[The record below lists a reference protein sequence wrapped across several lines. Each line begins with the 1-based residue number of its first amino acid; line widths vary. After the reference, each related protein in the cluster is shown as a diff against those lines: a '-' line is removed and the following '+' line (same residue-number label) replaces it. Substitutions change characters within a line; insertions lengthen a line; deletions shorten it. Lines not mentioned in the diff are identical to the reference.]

1 MEAMARRCENC
12 GAEAGDDARFCANCG
27 APLEAALAQRK
38 FATMVF
44 ADLVGSTQLAAGSD
58 PEQLRGRLAP
68 FLDTAREAFEEYGG
82 TIEKNIG
89 DAVLAV
95 FGVPIAHGD
104 DPDRAVAGAL
114 ALVER
119 LKELDG
125 SLAIRIGIEAGE
137 ILSVGGNGDLSVTG
151 EAVNAAARL
160 QQAAAPGETL
170 VGERAAQA
178 TRLAKLERHDP
189 VDAKGMPEP
198 LTAWRAVGAAA
209 VDSDAVPRLPLLG
222 RDDELDLLRLVYR
235 RAARE
240 RAPQLVIITGESGI
254 GKSRLASELLQHVR
268 NQPDA
273 PRVLTGRNPP
283 YGRGISFW
291 ALGEILREAACT
303 DPDDPVDEVT
313 DGLRCL
319 LEELGAE
326 DAEQTADALTVP
338 LHGASTDGDGNIEE
352 ALKRAWRRFVALL
365 TDERPLVLAIDDAHW
380 ADDGL
385 LELLEEVAFGLPDAR
400 LVVLCTTRP
409 ELHERR
415 PDFGRG
421 MRNVTQVELRPLELR
436 ATTDL
441 VRLMIPSGDD
451 DLAARLAEAS
461 GGNPFFAE
469 EVSRCMPAGDDQ
481 AIDLP
486 DSIQAAIAARIDLLP
501 EDERRTLQHAAVL
514 GEAFL
519 EDRLEDLLGRPPRAA
534 LDDLERRALLQEH
547 LAKGPGRY
555 VFRHQLIRDVAYAAL
570 PRRERAALHERAA
583 AGIRAKAG
591 ERFVELAEIVA
602 YHLAQAAE
610 LAPDAERSD
619 AARAAAI
626 EAAEIAIRR
635 GAPARAQELYE
646 HAATHAMDDKQRAHA
661 LKVAGEIALQRWRG
675 DQGIELLRSAGEV
688 AESAGLNGLAAACYG
703 QTVEAVGRMGGISGD
718 LPEPEIRDLL
728 ERGERLVPEDDVGT
742 RALLT
747 LDHAWIAWRFNRWEE
762 VGEPAQ
768 RGLELARMT
777 EDVGL
782 LSSALDAVS
791 ADDWN
796 HARYERCRD
805 HARQRIELLEA
816 APTSP
821 ALDIER
827 GDALHM
833 MVESSMQVGEFEAAA
848 DWARQARERELRNG
862 VVYSAWSR
870 GVLPA
875 FFLGRW
881 DESLE
886 MASTFREAWLAEERP
901 PLSAMAATVA
911 GAAAVYGYRG
921 DEDAAR
927 EWFELAHSMVR
938 EENQTHGN
946 RGGIKLLQADVAL
959 HYGQLDLAIER
970 MQEPAGGFW
979 WNTVYRAT
987 RAEAFI
993 AAGHDGAE
1001 EALVA
1006 AEALVAEQPYARAIA
1021 LRARGRLEDDPALIE
1036 RSRDLFA
1043 EMGTP
1048 YQQARSGWLL
1058 GEPDRTS
1065 AGALFAELGVPP
1077 PAELPAALQAEAAS

>member
-1 MEAMARRCENC
+1 MVVMGRTCDNC
-12 GAEAGDDARFCANCG
+12 GAEAGEGARFCANCG

-44 ADLVGSTQLAAGSD
+44 ADLVGSTQIAAGSD

-95 FGVPIAHGD
+95 FGVPISHGD

-119 LKELDG
+119 VKELDD
-125 SLAIRIGIEAGE
+125 SLAIRVGIEAGE

-178 TRLAKLERHDP
+178 TRLARLERHDP
-189 VDAKGMPEP
+189 VEAKGMPQP

-222 RDDELDLLRLVYR
+222 RDDELELLRLVYR

-240 RAPQLVIITGESGI
+240 HAPQLVIITGESGI

-283 YGRGISFW
+283 YGKGISFW

-303 DPDDPVDEVT
+303 GPDDPVETVAE
-313 DGLRCL
+313 GLRCL
-319 LEELGAE
+319 LEELGAD
-326 DAEQTADALTVP
+326 DAEHTASALTVP
-338 LHGASTDGDGNIEE
+338 LRGTSTDGDGNVED

-365 TDERPLVLAIDDAHW
+365 TGERPLVLAIDDAHW

-421 MRNVTQVELRPLELR
+421 MRNVTQVELRPLELQ

-441 VRLMIPSGDD
+441 VRLLIPSEDD
-451 DLAARLAEAS
+451 GLAARLAEAS

-469 EVSRCMPAGDDQ
+469 EVSRCMPSGDDQ
-481 AIDLP
+481 VDLP
-486 DSIQAAIAARIDLLP
+486 DSVQAAIAARIDLLP
-501 EDERRTLQHAAVL
+501 EVERRTLQHAAVL

-519 EDRLEDLLGRPPRAA
+519 EDRLEDLLGQSPRSA

-610 LAPDAERSD
+610 LAPDADRSE

-626 EAAEIAIRR
+626 EAAEIAVRR

-646 HAATHAMDDKQRAHA
+646 HAATHAIDDKERARA
-661 LKVAGEIALQRWRG
+661 LKVAGQIALQRWRG
-675 DQGIELLRSAGEV
+675 DQGIELLRAAAEV

-718 LPEPEIRDLL
+718 LPEPEIRKLL
-728 ERGERLVPEDDVGT
+728 ARAEELVPEDDIGT
-742 RALLT
+742 RAMLL

-762 VGEPAQ
+762 MGEPAR
-768 RGLELARMT
+768 RGLELARQQ
-777 EDVGL
+777 EDRCL
-782 LSSALDAVS
+782 ISTALDAVS
-791 ADDWN
+791 ADEWT
-796 HARYERCRD
+796 HARFERCRE
-805 HARQRIELLEA
+805 HALERIELLDA
-816 APTSP
+816 APSSP
-821 ALDIER
+821 GADVER

-833 MVESSMQVGEFEAAA
+833 MVESCLQVGRFEEAAK
-848 DWARQARERELRNG
+848 WARKARERELRNG

-881 DESLE
+881 NESLE
-886 MASTFREAWLAEERP
+886 MAATFREAWLAEERP
-901 PLSAMAATVA
+901 PVSAMAATVA
-911 GAAAVYGYRG
+911 GAAAIHGYRA

-927 EWFELAHSMVR
+927 EWFDLAHSMVR
-938 EENQTHGN
+938 DTAEGN
-946 RGGIKLLQADVAL
+946 RGGINVLQADVAL
-959 HYGQLDLAIER
+959 HHGQIDVALDR
-970 MQEPAGGFW
+970 VQEPSGGFW
-979 WNTVYRAT
+979 WNTVYLAT
-987 RAEAFI
+987 RAEVFI
-993 AAGHDGAE
+993 AAGRADAD
-1001 EALVA
+1001 EALQA
-1006 AEALVAEQPYARAIA
+1006 ADALTAEQPFARAIA
-1021 LRARGRLEDDPALIE
+1021 LRARGQLEDDQGLIAQ
-1036 RSRDLFA
+1036 SRDLFA
-1043 EMGTP
+1043 EMGSP
-1048 YQQARSGWLL
+1048 YQEARSGWLL
-1058 GEPDRTS
+1058 READRER
-1065 AGALFAELGVPP
+1065 AGAAFAELGVPP
-1077 PAELPAALQAEAAS
+1077 PAEVPATLQAEPAS